1 MSHEKTTNKT
11 EDKSNYIKSDKKNE
25 KEDNKSDLSQE
36 KNFLLRPIAIKQTN
50 IANTPTNSNMNNYKT
65 ISVIYPNQ
73 PAQHLNNI
81 NQINIKT
88 KDSCSVQNINNND
101 KGAFSFIGNAMNNKN
116 SNNKINNLKNESGEL
131 GGGRIHCTCKK
142 TKCIKKYCEC
152 FSSGVFCFNCKCD
165 NCENVGFFVDDNNNN
180 NVINNHIITDNN
192 NINDNEINENKNNKQ
207 NNESNYDNKETNSK
221 KLIICT
227 CSKSGCN
234 KNYCECFKAKVKCN
248 NKCRCIKC
256 LNKPDDIIPLDEEK
270 IIKKTSSTILNDN
283 NSLLNMNNANNFTVH
298 KITVNIN
305 KAQTFIHTDKLDY
318 FETNKFLSKK
328 RNDN

>member
-283 NSLLNMNNANNFTVH
+283 NNLLNMNNANNFTVH